1 MGDGMVIKLDKI
13 PRTKAPKH
21 RRAESTEDTP
31 QSTYA
36 ASPKQS
42 AVLQLKFD
50 QGSKQEHA
58 LDVLNDRPVFQTLGI
73 RCQ

>member
-1 MGDGMVIKLDKI
+1 MGDSMVIKLDKI
-13 PRTKAPKH
+13 LRTKAPKH

-36 ASPKQS
+36 APPKQS
-42 AVLQLKFD
+42 ADLQSKFD

-58 LDVLNDRPVFQTLGI
+58 LNVLNDRAVLETLGI